1 MVTVLKRS
9 RMTRHAWVGA
19 VLGLL
24 IGAAAGDAFAADKV
38 TMAHAGTQLMRLPLY
53 IAIQNGYLKEE
64 GIDLEIVE
72 TRSGSDGMK
81 MLAGNAVNFA
91 AGQLLDA
98 INLQKQGIGAVGVVM
113 LTQRLGNSIVVR
125 KAVADQIKSMKD
137 LKGRTVGVT
146 SVGSGTWQ
154 FAVFAGTL
162 EGLKAEDFNFVG
174 VGSGPNIIGAVK
186 AGRIDAMSYSD
197 PENYNMVKD
206 GDAVFLID
214 MADDATHRRI
224 LGETYLNNQ
233 IMVLSSY
240 AKSNPKNVQALV
252 NGIQRAV
259 VWVNTHSIDE
269 TTKVLHSYPAFSK
282 LDYDQFLISVK
293 RTLPDGMAKT
303 AMISQAAFDSAMRFP
318 LAVGAIDAA
327 MPYSQLVDSSFA
339 ENAIKKYPPAAK

>member
-1 MVTVLKRS
+1 
-9 RMTRHAWVGA
+9 
-19 VLGLL
+19 
-24 IGAAAGDAFAADKV
+24 
-38 TMAHAGTQLMRLPLY
+38 
-53 IAIQNGYLKEE
+53 
-64 GIDLEIVE
+64 
-72 TRSGSDGMK
+72 MK

-98 INLQKQGIGAVGVVM
+98 INLNKQGISAVGIVM
-113 LTQRLGNSIVVR
+113 LTQRLGNSVVVR

-137 LKGRTVGVT
+137 LKGRTVGIT

-154 FAVFAGTL
+154 FAVFAGSL
-162 EGLKAEDFNFVG
+162 EGMKAEDFNFIG

-197 PENYNMVKD
+197 PENYDMVRD

-233 IMVLSSY
+233 IMALSSY
-240 AKSNPKNVQALV
+240 AKSNPNNVQALV
-252 NGIQRAV
+252 NAIQKAV
-259 VWVNTHSIDE
+259 VWVNTHSIEE
-269 TTKVLHSYPAFSK
+269 TTKVLHAYPAFSAQN
-282 LDYDQFLISVK
+282 YEQFLISVK
-293 RTLPDGMAKT
+293 RTLPDAMAKT
-303 AMISQAAFDSAMRFP
+303 AMISQAAFDSAIRLP